1 MISRAAAFVFISLVS
16 AASYAQDRK
25 PLFLDTRPGEDS
37 AVIDV
42 TEITEQYEEAAVEEY
57 RKGVAEARRGNHAD
71 AVKRLEAAI
80 KIEPD
85 FFNAHNSLA
94 ILYQQLLR
102 YQEAERE
109 YNEAARLNPRSA
121 APLVN
126 LASLQIQQ
134 ALAQA
139 EADSRTA
146 RGMLNDALVSLN
158 RALEIRPGTALA
170 YYYTG
175 VVYYLTFFFEE
186 SEAYFKKALSSG
198 DRIAVVA
205 RLGLADVHIQL
216 REWDNAVAQL
226 DAYLAEAPFA
236 PNRAVVRSVRD
247 VVLQRIRGG
256 RK

>member
-1 MISRAAAFVFISLVS
+1 MVSRAAAFVLISLVS
-16 AASYAQDRK
+16 TALHAQERK

-42 TEITEQYEEAAVEEY
+42 TEITEQYAEAAVEEY
-57 RKGVAEARRGNHAD
+57 QKGVAEARKGNHAD

-80 KIEPD
+80 KIQPD
-85 FFNAHNSLA
+85 FFNARNSLA
-94 ILYQQLLR
+94 ILFQQLSR
-102 YQEAERE
+102 YGEAERE
-109 YNEAARLNPRSA
+109 YKEASRLNPRSA
-121 APLVN
+121 APLIN
-126 LASLQIQQ
+126 LASLRIQQ
-134 ALAQA
+134 ALSHA
-139 EADSRTA
+139 ETDSRTA
-146 RGMLNDALVSLN
+146 RGMLNEALVSLN
-158 RALEIRPGTALA
+158 RALEVRPGTALA

-247 VVLQRIRGG
+247 VVAQRIRGG
-256 RK
+256 GK